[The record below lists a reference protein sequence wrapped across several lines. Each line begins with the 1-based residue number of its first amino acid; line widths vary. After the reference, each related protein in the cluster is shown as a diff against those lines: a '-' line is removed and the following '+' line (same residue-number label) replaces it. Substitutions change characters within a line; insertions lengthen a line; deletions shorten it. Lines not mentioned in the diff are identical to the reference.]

1 MIDPRLTR
9 RMLLGALFA
18 ALPVVARAQSSLLN
32 QGKSLL
38 GNVTGG
44 GSGSGAKL
52 SDSEIGGGLKDALK
66 VASQRVVGR
75 VGKTDGFWSDPAI
88 RVPLPGPLEQASGP
102 LKAVG
107 ASSLLDDLHLKMNRA
122 VEQASPKAL
131 DIFTGAVSKMSI
143 TDARGILTGPKDAAT
158 QYFRRTTSGDLT
170 TAFRPIVD
178 QSLSGVGAVTAYKAV
193 ESKASSLPLVGGNLS
208 GFNLT
213 DFTVG
218 KGLDGL
224 FHYMGVEEEQIRT
237 NPAARTTDL
246 LKKVFA

>member
-1 MIDPRLTR
+1 MSDLLITR
-9 RMLLGALFA
+9 RLAIGLIA
-18 ALPVVARAQSSLLN
+18 ALLPAAAGAQTSLLN
-32 QGKSLL
+32 QGKALL
-38 GNVTGG
+38 GGG
-44 GSGSGAKL
+44 KGAGL
-52 SDSEIGGGLKDALK
+52 SEGEIGGGLKDALK
-66 VASQRVVGR
+66 IASERVVGR
-75 VGKTDGFWSDPAI
+75 VGKTDGFWGDPSI
-88 RVPLPGPLEQASGP
+88 RVPLPGPLTQIEGP

-107 ASSLLDDLHLKMNRA
+107 AAGMLDDLHMKMNRA
-122 VEQASPKAL
+122 VEAAAPKAL

-143 TDARGILTGPKDAAT
+143 TDARGILSGPKDAAT

-170 TAFRPIVD
+170 TAFRPVVD
-178 QSLSGVGAVTAYKAV
+178 KSLGDVGAVAAYKSV
-193 ESKASSLPLVGGNLS
+193 ESKATALPLAGSSLK

-224 FHYMGVEEEQIRT
+224 FHYMAVEEEQIRT